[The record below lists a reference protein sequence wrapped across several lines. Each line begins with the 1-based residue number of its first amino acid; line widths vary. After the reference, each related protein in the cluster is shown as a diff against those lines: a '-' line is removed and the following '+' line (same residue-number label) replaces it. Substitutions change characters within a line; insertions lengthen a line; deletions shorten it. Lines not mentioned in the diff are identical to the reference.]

1 MFARVLNK
9 LFKRGTNTPAAPVV
23 KSAASTTAPPAPANS
38 PATGAAKGGAA
49 PSSGKAPAAPAAPTA
64 PAAASASASSAK
76 DQWKKQADQKIQT
89 GAKAEDLCEIKA
101 SMTKEQIADQ
111 LAKLYRRHNRAAS
124 SLDEKMREESEV
136 MLEAIAQMKEKH
148 LK

>member
-9 LFKRGTNTPAAPVV
+9 LFKRGTSTPAAPIV
-23 KSAASTTAPPAPANS
+23 KSAATATAPPAQPAK
-38 PATGAAKGGAA
+38 TGGDPSGKGGAA
-49 PSSGKAPAAPAAPTA
+49 PAAKGAP
-64 PAAASASASSAK
+64 ASASPSASATAVK
-76 DQWKKQADQKIQT
+76 DQWKKQAEQT
-89 GAKAEDLCEIKA
+89 IAAGSKAEVLCEITP
-101 SMTKEQIADQ
+101 SMSKEQIAEQ

-136 MLEAIAQMKEKH
+136 MLEAIAQIKEKY